1 MTVAIASGA
10 QPTRARFG
18 ILALIA
24 TATALNYLDR
34 TLLGVAA
41 PAMSRELGF
50 SPEMMGV
57 VFAAFSWSY
66 ALAQVPGGVFLD
78 RFGTRLTYGLSLVG
92 WSVFTVLQGTVRS
105 ASMLILVR
113 LGLGAAEAP
122 CFPANS
128 RVLITWFPRRER
140 ARANSVYSVGMYFGI
155 GFCSPLLFWIAA
167 TWGWRALF
175 WAIGGLGIGFGLVWF
190 RLYRDPADHP
200 SVNAAELALIRA
212 DGGVTEIAPPR
223 PFRWSDAAYLLRQ
236 RNIIGA
242 SIGQFATNSTLVFFL
257 TWFPTYLAS
266 ERHMD
271 WMKAGVFAMIPFVA
285 ASVGVLA
292 GGQVSDRLLRAGHSL
307 SLARKLPVIAG
318 LLLSTTIV
326 LAIVLESD
334 AAVIAVMSLAFFGQG
349 MSNLG
354 WTLLSEVAPA
364 RLAGLTGG
372 LFNLCTNLAGIITPL
387 VIGVTVGRT
396 GSFGSGLA
404 YIGAMATL
412 GALSYAF
419 IVRTVERLPDPDA
432 MSAGT

>member
-1 MTVAIASGA
+1 MTGMSPASGTS
-10 QPTRARFG
+10 PTRARFG

-50 SPEMMGV
+50 TPAMMGV

-66 ALAQVPGGVFLD
+66 ALAQVPGGIVLD
-78 RFGTRLTYGLSLVG
+78 RFGTRLTYGLSLVT
-92 WSVFTVLQGTVRS
+92 WSAFTVLQGLVRTPT
-105 ASMLILVR
+105 ALIAVR

-167 TWGWRALF
+167 NWGWRSLF
-175 WAIGGLGIGFGLVWF
+175 WTIGGLGILFGLVWF
-190 RLYRDPADHP
+190 RLYRDPSDHP
-200 SVNAAELALIRA
+200 SVNAAELALIQA
-212 DGGVTEIAPPR
+212 DGGVIASTPPR
-223 PFRWSDAAYLLRQ
+223 PFRWSDVGYLLRQ
-236 RNIIGA
+236 RSILGA

-271 WMKAGVFAMIPFVA
+271 WMKAGIYAMVPFIA
-285 ASVGVLA
+285 ASAGVLF
-292 GGQVSDRLLRAGHSL
+292 GGQLSDWLIHTGRPLA
-307 SLARKLPVIAG
+307 LARKLPVIAG
-318 LLLSTTIV
+318 LLLSTSIV
-326 LAIVLESD
+326 LAIVLQSD

-354 WTLLSEVAPA
+354 WTLVSELAPA

-372 LFNLCTNLAGIITPL
+372 LFNLCTNLAGIITPI
-387 VIGVTVGRT
+387 VIGVTVGST
-396 GSFGSGLA
+396 GSFVAGLA

-419 IVRTVERLPDPDA
+419 IVRTVERLPDPDEA
-432 MSAGT
+432 AG